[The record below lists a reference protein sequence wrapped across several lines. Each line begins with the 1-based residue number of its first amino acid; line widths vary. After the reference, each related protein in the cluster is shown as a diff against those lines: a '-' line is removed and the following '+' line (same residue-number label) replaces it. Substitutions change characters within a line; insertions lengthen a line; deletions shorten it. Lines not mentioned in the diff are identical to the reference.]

1 LLIYV
6 FLSAAVTEVVWEGE
20 ETETKKVESQD
31 SKKKAENTA
40 VTNTVN
46 NRSKLLHYNFTC
58 MYSVY
63 ALPS

>member
-46 NRSKLLHYNFTC
+46 NRSNYYIIISLACFRC
-58 MYSVY
+58 M
-63 ALPS
+63 L